1 MASLIAVS
9 YFGQVQDYLTAIISQ
24 EANQLVK
31 AVIGGH
37 DVARCTSLTSQRLR
51 LPSFFPSF
59 RNRFSGTPDPSMP
72 LLLQHAVVETLRLYP
87 SQLQGHGCRQQLS
100 RRQRRSIMAA
110 FGCLQHAPVSG
121 RPHTSSCGAS
131 RLHSAS
137 HLQAPFLA
145 RHAAVKAGSRSS
157 KCCTVQAAATLELPT
172 LPAEEE
178 STQNPAPASAPPQ
191 NQSASRK
198 KSRRY
203 RDMAGRVPDKLTL
216 SGPTEAISLA
226 LGTASLKFTETCEV
240 HIKLNIDPKYADQ
253 QLRATVNLPKGT
265 GKELR
270 VAVLCQGDNVA
281 IAKEAGADH
290 VGSDD
295 LIQEMSGGML
305 DFDKLVATPD
315 MMPKVAKLGRLLG
328 PRGLMPNPKAGTVTA
343 DVAAVG
349 PCCVSKD
356 FCCHVI
362 LYTNL
367 LHKQHDGF
375 LVHGSTLVCCLT
387 LTLQPQQRVRWRHTL
402 LCKRCT
408 HW

>member
-1 MASLIAVS
+1 
-9 YFGQVQDYLTAIISQ
+9 
-24 EANQLVK
+24 
-31 AVIGGH
+31 
-37 DVARCTSLTSQRLR
+37 
-51 LPSFFPSF
+51 
-59 RNRFSGTPDPSMP
+59 
-72 LLLQHAVVETLRLYP
+72 
-87 SQLQGHGCRQQLS
+87 
-100 RRQRRSIMAA
+100 MAA
-110 FGCLQHAPVSG
+110 FGCLQHPSVSG
-121 RPHTSSCGAS
+121 RPHTSSRRAS

-157 KCCTVQAAATLELPT
+157 KCTVQAAATLELPT

-191 NQSASRK
+191 TQSANRK

-343 DVAAVG
+343 DVAAAV
-349 PCCVSKD
+349 KD
-356 FCCHVI
+356 FKGGKVEYRADKAGNVHVGFGKTDFKPEDLLI
-362 LYTNL
+362 NL
-367 LHKQHDGF
+367 KAVQESIDSNRPTGAKGQF
-375 LVHGSTLVCCLT
+375 WKNVTLCTTMGPPV
-387 LTLQPQQRVRWRHTL
+387 RVNYSALRDTSL
-402 LCKRCT
+402 AE
-408 HW
+408 